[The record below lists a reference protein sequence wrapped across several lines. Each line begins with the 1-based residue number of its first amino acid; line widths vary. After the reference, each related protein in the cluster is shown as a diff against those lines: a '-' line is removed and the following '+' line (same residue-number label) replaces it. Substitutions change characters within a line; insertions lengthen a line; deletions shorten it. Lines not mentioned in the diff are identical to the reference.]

1 MLNQVSRFQEERGTS
16 RELHREATMSHTNE
30 MSPRTFLKPTE
41 VASLF
46 NVSLSTV
53 YSWYRAEMIQGIKIG
68 GCVRIY
74 QHSLG
79 GSSVARESGPTR
91 TILTSIG

>member
-1 MLNQVSRFQEERGTS
+1 M
-16 RELHREATMSHTNE
+16 AHTNE
-30 MSPRTFLKPTE
+30 VPSRTFLKPSE

-53 YSWYRAEMIQGIKIG
+53 YSWYRAEMIQGVKIG

-74 QHSLG
+74 QCSLDG
-79 GSSVARESGPTR
+79 IFLREA
-91 TILTSIG
+91 